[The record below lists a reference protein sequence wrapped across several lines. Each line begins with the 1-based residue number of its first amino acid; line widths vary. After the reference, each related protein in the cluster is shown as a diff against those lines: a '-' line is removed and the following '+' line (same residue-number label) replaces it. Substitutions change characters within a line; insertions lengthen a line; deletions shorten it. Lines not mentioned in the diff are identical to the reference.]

1 MQIRKQPIRKLCDV
15 MQIFRQKT
23 NAGKDT
29 KRSDDEV
36 VAING
41 RVLEYKC
48 TTEFF
53 QRNFF

>member
-29 KRSDDEV
+29 ERYDDEV

-41 RVLEYKC
+41 RVLDYKC
-48 TTEFF
+48 TTEIFP
-53 QRNFF
+53 RNSF